1 VEEIIVSTASSVV
14 PDSHVDL
21 LTSPGF
27 GHLATIGPG
36 GAPQVNP
43 VGYFWTGERLL
54 ISVGAETQKLRNVQ
68 RDPRVAISFIDPVN
82 PARYLEIRGTV
93 SEIVHDVDLQMR
105 NELMQRYLGDAVTAE
120 PPPGE
125 RMMLSIAP
133 ARITRHG

>member
-1 VEEIIVSTASSVV
+1 MATVTSGGVI

-68 RDPRVAISFIDPVN
+68 REPRIAISFIDPVN

-93 SEIVHDVDLQMR
+93 AEIVHDADLQMR
-105 NELMQRYLGDAVTAE
+105 NELMRRYLGDAVAAE
-120 PPPGE
+120 PPPPGE
-125 RMMLSIAP
+125 RMMLTITP
-133 ARITRHG
+133 ERITKHG